1 MSNTPSAKKMC
12 FESTQEQVCNHII
25 QQLIFIHNSFN
36 EKVKHLEAN
45 IDSFVS
51 NIKVILAESILQDK
65 KSHCCDQVLG
75 KLTSIEKMVQNVS
88 NYSVVNEE

>member
-1 MSNTPSAKKMC
+1 MSTTPSAKKMC

-36 EKVKHLEAN
+36 EKVKHLEAK
-45 IDSFVS
+45 IDLFVS
-51 NIKVILAESILQDK
+51 NIKVILAESLLQEK

-75 KLTSIEKMVQNVS
+75 KLTGIEKIVQNIS
-88 NYSVVNEE
+88 NDSVCNEE